1 MVVYTNRN
9 MIDMDLLKG
18 IVLTLDY
25 LQWIN
30 FKFKKEKFQI
40 SLKEFTNEDIGK
52 SVELGPH
59 VQLWGKVWI
68 PAARSKINP

>member
-9 MIDMDLLKG
+9 MIDMDLLRG

-40 SLKEFTNEDIGK
+40 SPKEFTNEDIGK

-59 VQLWGKVWI
+59 V
-68 PAARSKINP
+68 